1 MRIKNSLDWQQVS
14 MSLSAQLHSAPAHT
28 KKDLSKML
36 NTINELVHDL
46 ARQEVELRRT
56 HKESN
61 PEQQRLL
68 AQIETA
74 IDQFEQWATM
84 AHLLG

>member
-1 MRIKNSLDWQQVS
+1 MDWQQAS
-14 MSLSAQLHSAPAHT
+14 IALTAQLHSAPAHT
-28 KKDLSKML
+28 KKDLSRLL
-36 NTINELVHDL
+36 NNINELVHDL

-61 PEQQRLL
+61 PDQQRIL
-68 AQIETA
+68 AQIDTA
-74 IDQFEQWATM
+74 INQFEQWATM

>member
-1 MRIKNSLDWQQVS
+1 
-14 MSLSAQLHSAPAHT
+14 
-28 KKDLSKML
+28 ML
-36 NTINELVHDL
+36 NTITELVHDL

-61 PEQQRLL
+61 PEQQRIL